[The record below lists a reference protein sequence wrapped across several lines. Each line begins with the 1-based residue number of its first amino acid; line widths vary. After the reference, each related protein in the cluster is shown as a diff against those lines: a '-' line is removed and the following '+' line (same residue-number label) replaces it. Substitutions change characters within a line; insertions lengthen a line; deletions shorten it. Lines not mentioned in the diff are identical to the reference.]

1 MALSSTI
8 IESFI
13 MTTLIS
19 SILTYDEDRLTVR
32 SLIAAVN
39 AELESS
45 AIKARAFAFVGLSF
59 DDIKYAERSAI
70 RFAKTD
76 DEAVTLIETVTPRG
90 EALIIVEYIDIEGDK
105 AYKYFIAK

>member
-1 MALSSTI
+1 
-8 IESFI
+8 
-13 MTTLIS
+13 MTDLIS
-19 SILTYDEDRLTVR
+19 SILTYDENRLTVWY
-32 SLIAAVN
+32 LIAAVN

-45 AIKARAFAFVGLSF
+45 AIKVRAVAFVNLSF

-76 DEAVTLIETVTPRG
+76 DEAVTLIETVTQRG

-105 AYKYFIAK
+105 DYKYFIAE

>member
-1 MALSSTI
+1 
-8 IESFI
+8 

-45 AIKARAFAFVGLSF
+45 AIKVRAVAFVGLSF
-59 DDIKYAERSAI
+59 DEIKYAERSAI
-70 RFAKTD
+70 RFAKT

>member
-1 MALSSTI
+1 
-8 IESFI
+8 

-45 AIKARAFAFVGLSF
+45 AIKVRAFAIAELSF
-59 DDIKYAERSAI
+59 DDIEYAAYSAI
-70 RFAKTD
+70 RFVTTED
-76 DEAVTLIETVTPRG
+76 NSVTLTETVTPRG
-90 EALIIVEYIDIEGDK
+90 EALIIVEYFDVEGDESF
-105 AYKYFIAK
+105 KYFIAK

>member
-1 MALSSTI
+1 
-8 IESFI
+8 

-45 AIKARAFAFVGLSF
+45 AIKVRAFVFASLSF
-59 DDIKYAERSAI
+59 DEIKYAERGAI

-76 DEAVTLIETVTPRG
+76 DEAVTLIETVTPCG

>member
-1 MALSSTI
+1 
-8 IESFI
+8 
-13 MTTLIS
+13 MTALIS
-19 SILTYDEDRLTVR
+19 SILTYDENRLTVWY
-32 SLIAAVN
+32 LIAAVN

-45 AIKARAFAFVGLSF
+45 AIKVRAVAFVNLSF

-76 DEAVTLIETVTPRG
+76 DEAVTLIETVTQRG

-105 AYKYFIAK
+105 AYKYFIAE

>member
-1 MALSSTI
+1 MA
-8 IESFI
+8 
-13 MTTLIS
+13 TLIS

-45 AIKARAFAFVGLSF
+45 AIKVRAVAFVGLSF
-59 DDIKYAERSAI
+59 DEIKYAERSAI
-70 RFAKTD
+70 RFVTTD
-76 DEAVTLIETVTPRG
+76 DNAVTLIETVTPRG
-90 EALIIVEYIDIEGDK
+90 EALIIVEYLDIEGDK

>member
-1 MALSSTI
+1 
-8 IESFI
+8 

-45 AIKARAFAFVGLSF
+45 AIKVRAVAFVGLSF
-59 DDIKYAERSAI
+59 DEIKYAERSAI

>member
-1 MALSSTI
+1 
-8 IESFI
+8 

-45 AIKARAFAFVGLSF
+45 VIKVRAVAFVGLSF
-59 DDIKYAERSAI
+59 DEIKYAERSTI